1 LEKTCAHVQKE
12 KHLIKLLLTF
22 QHGKTFYLLFEWAD
36 GNLQEFW
43 DLNSS
48 IQITKA
54 TELWAAQQCLGL
66 AKAISRIH
74 GLSSWHDQERKR
86 KRKRSNSIESQ
97 KEDAAEWG
105 RHGDIKPA
113 NILWFE
119 DYGDCRKHLVISDLG
134 LARYHTEFSKS
145 LVPRA
150 LLDGITWGY
159 RAPEIDFGSPI
170 SPKYDIF
177 SLGCVFLEFC
187 IWYLR
192 GSEEVAIFGLQRD
205 DEDEPELD
213 DVRKDQFFSITSG
226 CNSITG
232 ACLKQCVQEVRSPSK
247 MDCHHHVD
255 EVTATCPNEDRNK
268 LHKRASQCD

>member
-1 LEKTCAHVQKE
+1 M
-12 KHLIKLLLTF
+12 IKLLLTF
-22 QHGKTFYLLFEWAD
+22 QHGNTFYLLFEWAD

-43 DLNSS
+43 DLNPY
-48 IQITKA
+48 IEHTKA
-54 TELWAAQQCLGL
+54 SELWAAQQCLGL

-74 GLSSWHDQERKR
+74 GLSSWHEEERRKKR
-86 KRKRSNSIESQ
+86 KSKKSNSIASQ
-97 KEDAAEWG
+97 KEDEAEWG

-119 DYGDCRKHLVISDLG
+119 GYGSCRKHLVISDLG

-187 IWYLR
+187 IWYLQ
-192 GSEEVAIFGLQRD
+192 GSEQVAIFGLQRD
-205 DEDEPELD
+205 DEDEPEFD
-213 DVRKDQFFSITSG
+213 NVRKDQFFCMKSG

-232 ACLKQCVQEVRSPSK
+232 ACLKQCVQEVRSLLK
-247 MDCHHHVD
+247 MNCLHHID
-255 EVTATCPNEDRNK
+255 DDIAIGSNEGRNQ
-268 LHKRASQCD
+268 LHKGAGQGH